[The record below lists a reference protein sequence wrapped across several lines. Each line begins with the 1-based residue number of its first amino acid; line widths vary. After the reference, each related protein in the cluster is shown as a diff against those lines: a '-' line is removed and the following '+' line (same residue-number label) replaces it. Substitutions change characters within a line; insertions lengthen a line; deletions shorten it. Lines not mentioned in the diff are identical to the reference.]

1 MHCDTAELMTSNQEA
16 AAFASMAAA
25 APEVGCCVVSVPCLK
40 HCIFVSGTYFVC
52 VRVCSRDFEQ
62 ARLYDYVTVSGCAG

>member
-1 MHCDTAELMTSNQEA
+1 MRCDTAELMTSNQEA
-16 AAFASMAAA
+16 AAFASIAAA

-52 VRVCSRDFEQ
+52 VCGGGLCVFKG
-62 ARLYDYVTVSGCAG
+62 L